1 LGVLPLFFFQGGRGA
16 RGTMGTYFAPAHKGI
31 CKERFVNF
39 SPNLR
44 LGKVR
49 LDTRGTRNK
58 RPENIVPPSHHS
70 TPTLVKKLE

>member
-1 LGVLPLFFFQGGRGA
+1 MGGRGT
-16 RGTMGTYFAPAHKGI
+16 RGTRGTRGSRGKRGTYFAPAHKGV

-39 SPNLR
+39 SPNFR

-49 LDTRGTRNK
+49 LDTSGTCNK
-58 RPENIVPPSHHS
+58 RPENIVPHSHHS